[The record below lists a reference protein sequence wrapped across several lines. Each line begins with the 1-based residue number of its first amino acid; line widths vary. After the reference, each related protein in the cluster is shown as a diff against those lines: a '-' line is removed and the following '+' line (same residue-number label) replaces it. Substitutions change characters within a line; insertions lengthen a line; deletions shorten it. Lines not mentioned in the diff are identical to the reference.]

1 MGFYYRNLKRTCNFR
16 ARSSNAEPVKLW
28 HAIAVAASK
37 KKNNK
42 RLPTNTL
49 MKMLSK
55 ANRREGDGDGTVDGK
70 GNGRRQSKLKTNTH
84 RKRRCSP
91 PLCSLLLLLPL
102 LCQASTSTTATT
114 AANTSSRIDG
124 DTPFSQPLTTMTGLA
139 RTDDADTFLPI
150 LPIDISP
157 EFISRN
163 VFTKSGQYRVFQP
176 MESESDLRLTV
187 AMKRKDYKRRAE
199 PIEARQSHPRP
210 TERASTTTTSTT
222 ETTIEVNAASKAPA
236 VTHQSPPRNESSSEL
251 QTELQ
256 GLEDLLM
263 EYVQQFFTQGKY
275 EPMPGLVL
283 ALQQNHSEALVGK
296 PQRHERSVLEDAN
309 VELNIPRALQSA
321 RLLFFAGK

>member
-1 MGFYYRNLKRTCNFR
+1 
-16 ARSSNAEPVKLW
+16 
-28 HAIAVAASK
+28 
-37 KKNNK
+37 
-42 RLPTNTL
+42 
-49 MKMLSK
+49 MLSK
-55 ANRREGDGDGTVDGK
+55 ANRREGDAESK
-70 GNGRRQSKLKTNTH
+70 GRRQAKLKTNTH

-91 PLCSLLLLLPL
+91 PLCSLLLLLLPL
-102 LCQASTSTTATT
+102 LPLCQASIKVNTTHSSTGIASDTT
-114 AANTSSRIDG
+114 
-124 DTPFSQPLTTMTGLA
+124 FSQPLTTMTGLA

-176 MESESDLRLTV
+176 LESESDLRLTV
-187 AMKRKDYKRRAE
+187 AMNRKDYMRRAE
-199 PIEARQSHPRP
+199 PIEVRNRRPRP
-210 TERASTTTTSTT
+210 TERASTTTTSATPTT
-222 ETTIEVNAASKAPA
+222 TVETMSTNVLQPLEKAGKVPPL
-236 VTHQSPPRNESSSEL
+236 TQQSPQRNESSTAL

-283 ALQQNHSEALVGK
+283 ALQQNHSKALGEQ

>member
-1 MGFYYRNLKRTCNFR
+1 
-16 ARSSNAEPVKLW
+16 
-28 HAIAVAASK
+28 
-37 KKNNK
+37 
-42 RLPTNTL
+42 
-49 MKMLSK
+49 MLSK
-55 ANRREGDGDGTVDGK
+55 ANRREGEGDGVGDGTGK
-70 GNGRRQSKLKTNTH
+70 GRRQSKLKTNTH

-102 LCQASTSTTATT
+102 LCQASTATTTATT
-114 AANTSSRIDG
+114 IKTVNTSSRVAG
-124 DTPFSQPLTTMTGLA
+124 DTSFSQPLTTMTGLA

-176 MESESDLRLTV
+176 LESESDLRLTV
-187 AMKRKDYKRRAE
+187 AMKRKDYKRHAE
-199 PIEARQSHPRP
+199 PIEARNSYQRP
-210 TERASTTTTSTT
+210 TERASTTTTTASTT
-222 ETTIEVNAASKAPA
+222 ETTIAASAASKAPA
-236 VTHQSPPRNESSSEL
+236 VAQQSPLRNESSSEL

-309 VELNIPRALQSA
+309 VELNVPRALQSA